1 MVSVLRIAEVGVAI
15 LLASTLGKQALSAEQ
30 GDSVLPAENERGTR
44 YAVEYPAIGYG
55 TVRPSER
62 IAKLQSELDQGVR
75 TLAFDDANGYLM
87 AVLEALDI
95 DPASQLLVF
104 SKTSINKTHILP
116 SRPRA
121 IFFNDDTYVA
131 IVPGAGMLEIA
142 TMDPQL
148 GPVFFILEQ
157 RASTTPQFDRQTV
170 QCLRCHDSLTMTGGG
185 VPRFILGSGY
195 VDTQSNLVSHEGWIL
210 TSPKTPFRFRWGGWY
225 VTGNHGD
232 LAHLGNIVVRDAAEL
247 QGLEHLRIYNRN
259 SLDDLIDTEFYPTS
273 HSDIVALLVIE
284 HQVHVQNLITR
295 VNYDVRTRIAKDAH
309 RNIDDNN
316 GNDRFVSEEMKL
328 FVEETTEPLV
338 NALLFADEAEL
349 TDPVTGSTN
358 FTRLFERRGPY
369 DGMGRSLR
377 QFDLRTRTFRYPL
390 SYLVYSEAFDA
401 LPRIA
406 RDYIYRRFAEMLGDE
421 RGDTAVARLRPGER
435 EVILD
440 ILRATK
446 PDFAARED
454 AGFAYPDE
462 R

>member
-1 MVSVLRIAEVGVAI
+1 MSMSGGSVS
-15 LLASTLGKQALSAEQ
+15 SAEQ
-30 GDSVLPAENERGTR
+30 SDLLLPAENERGTR
-44 YAVEYPAIGYG
+44 YEVEYPAIGYG

-62 IAKLQSELDQGVR
+62 IAKLQAELDQGVR
-75 TLAFDDANGYLM
+75 TIDFDDTDGYLA

-121 IFFNDDTYVA
+121 IFFNDDAYVA
-131 IVPGAGMLEIA
+131 IVPGSGMLEIA

-195 VDTQSNLVSHEGWIL
+195 VDTQSRLVSHEGWVL

-232 LAHLGNIVVRDAAEL
+232 MAHLGNIVVRNAAEL
-247 QGLEHLRIYNRN
+247 QDLESLRIFNRET
-259 SLDDLIDTEFYPTS
+259 LDGLIDSEFYPTS

-295 VNYDVRTRIAKDAH
+295 VNYDVRTWIVSDGQAD
-309 RNIDDNN
+309 NDDNN
-316 GNDRFVSEEMKL
+316 GNGSFVTEEMKSL
-328 FVEETTEPLV
+328 IEETTEPLV
-338 NALLFADEAEL
+338 KALLFTDEAEL
-349 TDPVTGSTN
+349 TGSITGSTN
-358 FTRLFERRGPY
+358 FAERFERRGPY
-369 DGMGRSLR
+369 DSKGRSLR

-390 SYLVYSEAFDA
+390 SYLVYSEAFDE
-401 LPRIA
+401 LPRIV
-406 RDYIYRRFAEMLGDE
+406 RDYIYRRFAEILGDE
-421 RGDTAVARLRPGER
+421 RSDAAVARLQPGER
-435 EVILD
+435 AVILD

-446 PDFAARED
+446 PDFAAFEA
-454 AGFAYPDE
+454 AGFVHLDE
-462 R
+462 K

>member
-1 MVSVLRIAEVGVAI
+1 M
-15 LLASTLGKQALSAEQ
+15 LLASMSGKQASSLEQ
-30 GDSVLPAENERGTR
+30 DDSVLPAENERGTR
-44 YAVEYPAIGYG
+44 YAVEYPAISYG

-75 TLAFDDANGYLM
+75 TIDFDDTDGYL
-87 AVLEALDI
+87 ATVLEALDI

-121 IFFNDDTYVA
+121 IFFNDDAYVA
-131 IVPGAGMLEIA
+131 IVPGSGMLEIA

-157 RASTTPQFDRQTV
+157 RVSTTPQFDRQTV

-195 VDTQSNLVSHEGWIL
+195 VDTRSRLVSHEGWVL

-232 LAHLGNIVVRDAAEL
+232 MAHLGNIVVNNAAEL
-247 QGLEHLRIYNRN
+247 QDLERLRIFNRET
-259 SLDDLIDTEFYPTS
+259 LDGLIDTELYPTS

-284 HQVHVQNLITR
+284 HQVYVQNLITR
-295 VNYDVRTRIAKDAH
+295 VNYDVRTWIASDGQPD
-309 RNIDDNN
+309 NDDNN
-316 GNDRFVSEEMKL
+316 GNGSFVTEEMKSL
-328 FVEETTEPLV
+328 IEETTEPLV
-338 NALLFADEAEL
+338 KALLFTDEAEL
-349 TDPVTGSTN
+349 TGSITGSTN
-358 FTRLFERRGPY
+358 FAERFERRGPY
-369 DGMGRSLR
+369 DSKGRSLR

-390 SYLVYSEAFDA
+390 SYLVYSEAFDE
-401 LPRIA
+401 LPRIV
-406 RDYIYRRFAEMLGDE
+406 RDYIYRRFAEVLGDE
-421 RGDTAVARLRPGER
+421 RGDAAVARLQPEER
-435 EVILD
+435 AVEPEIVHVLQCI
-440 ILRATK
+440 RE
-446 PDFAARED
+446 AARVT
-454 AGFAYPDE
+454 